1 MGGECW
7 TESTT
12 SDNVEVFARK
22 KHRGD
27 TTNQW
32 FDNENRCP
40 LNTQQQGLFFGDV
53 LMKPRSQG
61 GMGRPVV
68 VNPPCPWE
76 GREGG
81 SASHPPQHSCKENSF
96 GAEAHPEI
104 RKAWWGPTP
113 PPHHLEGFG
122 DSHTALAF
130 HQNPPKTSN
139 PPRGPAKKRCLLN
152 IHLNYHFFIPPF
164 CN

>member
-1 MGGECW
+1 MSIKYTAAGLILRGRLNETPFTGRHGKACGRQSPLPLGGEGGWVCLPPTTTLVQRKFLRCRSTPGN
-7 TESTT
+7 TESLVG
-12 SDNVEVFARK
+12 SD
-22 KHRGD
+22 
-27 TTNQW
+27 
-32 FDNENRCP
+32 P
-40 LNTQQQGLFFGDV
+40 
-53 LMKPRSQG
+53 
-61 GMGRPVV
+61 
-68 VNPPCPWE
+68 
-76 GREGG
+76 
-81 SASHPPQHSCKENSF
+81 
-96 GAEAHPEI
+96 
-104 RKAWWGPTP
+104 P